1 MFLILPPLTV
11 CQICKGKSRGIHRC
25 SHVRAEFRGP
35 GLQNAF
41 ALIDEKRKG
50 LHSDWNN
57 SDITIHQWCKRYRCV
72 SSYISW
78 DKANKYCRSKGVY
91 LPFVHSTRDTEI
103 ILSQVYKYQCE
114 MALSKIWAE
123 KDCVNLFY
131 AKTSEDDLDTYAQLY
146 QTIGIYL
153 GLNTQVCLL

>member
-1 MFLILPPLTV
+1 
-11 CQICKGKSRGIHRC
+11 
-25 SHVRAEFRGP
+25 
-35 GLQNAF
+35 
-41 ALIDEKRKG
+41 
-50 LHSDWNN
+50 
-57 SDITIHQWCKRYRCV
+57 
-72 SSYISW
+72 
-78 DKANKYCRSKGVY
+78 
-91 LPFVHSTRDTEI
+91 
-103 ILSQVYKYQCE
+103 